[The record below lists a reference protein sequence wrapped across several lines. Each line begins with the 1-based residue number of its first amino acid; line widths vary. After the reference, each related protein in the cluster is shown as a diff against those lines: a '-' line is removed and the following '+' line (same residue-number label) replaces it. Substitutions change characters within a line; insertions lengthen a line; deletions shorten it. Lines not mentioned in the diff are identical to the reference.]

1 MLVAVTGGSGFIG
14 RHLAVGLRARG
25 WRVRLMDRAPLPAPF
40 PWGLGDLAGADFVAG
55 DITER
60 AGLDTAFAGAAAVVH
75 LAGMALPRRC
85 AEQPLEAFR
94 VNALGTANVVDAAAA
109 CGVRRLITAS
119 SRRVG
124 DAIARGDRFDA
135 YTASKAAAEAWTLA
149 AGHVVTRL
157 DNTYGPGQ
165 GEGLVVP
172 DFMSRALAGLPV
184 YDDPRGE
191 AVPLIYVDDAVEAL
205 VRLVTADTAARI
217 VHVAAAGEAPLAAVA
232 DAVAALAARRP
243 MPAIKPAGP
252 RALDPL
258 LADLGWAPR
267 TTWEDGLAKTWAA
280 WIAHA
285 KVSGTA

>member
-25 WRVRLMDRAPLPAPF
+25 WSVRLMDRTPLAAPF
-40 PWGLGDLAGADFVAG
+40 PWGLGDVAGADFVAG
-55 DITER
+55 DVTGR
-60 AGLDTAFAGAAAVVH
+60 AGLDTVFAGVAAVVH

-85 AEQPLEAFR
+85 AEQPLQAFR

-109 CGVRRLITAS
+109 CGVPRLITVS

-135 YTASKAAAEAWTLA
+135 YTASKVAAEAWTLA
-149 AGHVVTRL
+149 AGHVVVRL

-172 DFMSRALAGLPV
+172 DFMSRALAGRPV

-205 VRLVTADTAARI
+205 VRLLTADTAARI
-217 VHVAAAGEAPLAAVA
+217 VHVTAAGEAPLAGVA

-252 RALDPL
+252 RARDPL
-258 LADLGWAPR
+258 LAEFGWAPR

-280 WIAHA
+280 WIARPKA
-285 KVSGTA
+285 SGTP

>member
-1 MLVAVTGGSGFIG
+1 VLIVVTGGSGFIG

-25 WRVRLMDRAPLPAPF
+25 WRVRLMDRAPLATPF
-40 PWGLGDLAGADFVAG
+40 PWGLGNLAGADFVFG

-60 AGLDTAFAGAAAVVH
+60 SGLDAAFTGADAVVH

-85 AEQPLEAFR
+85 AEQPLQAFR

-109 CGVRRLITAS
+109 CGVPRLITAS

-124 DAIARGDRFDA
+124 DTIAHGDRFDA

-149 AGHVVTRL
+149 AGHVVARL

-191 AVPLIYVDDAVEAL
+191 AVPLIYVDDAVAAL
-205 VRLVTADTAARI
+205 VRLLTDDTMARI
-217 VHVAAAGEAPLAAVA
+217 VHVAAAGEVSLATVA
-232 DAVAALAARRP
+232 DAVTALAARRP
-243 MPAIKPAGP
+243 MPTIKPVGP
-252 RALDPL
+252 RAPDPL
-258 LADLGWAPR
+258 LAELGWAPR
-267 TTWEDGLAKTWAA
+267 TTWADGLAKTWAA
-280 WIAHA
+280 WNARA
-285 KVSGTA
+285 GKRR

>member
-14 RHLAVGLRARG
+14 RHLAASLCARG
-25 WRVRLMDRAPLPAPF
+25 WPVRLVDRAPLPAPY
-40 PWGLGDLAGADFVAG
+40 PWGLGGLAGAGFVAG
-55 DITER
+55 DITKR

-94 VNALGTANVVDAAAA
+94 VNALGTANVVDAAAS
-109 CGVRRLITAS
+109 CGVPRLITAS

-149 AGHVVTRL
+149 AGHVVARL

-172 DFMSRALAGLPV
+172 DFMSRALAGLRV

-191 AVPLIYVDDAVEAL
+191 AVPLIYVDDAVQAL
-205 VRLVTADTAARI
+205 VRLLTADTAARI

-252 RALDPL
+252 RAPDPL
-258 LADLGWAPR
+258 LAELGWAPR
-267 TTWEDGLAKTWAA
+267 TSWEDGLAKTWAA
-280 WIAHA
+280 WIARA
-285 KVSGTA
+285 NAPGTP

>member
-1 MLVAVTGGSGFIG
+1 VLVAVTGGSGFIG
-14 RHLAVGLRARG
+14 RHLAVGLHARG

-40 PWGLGDLAGADFVAG
+40 PWGIGDLAGTDFLAG

-60 AGLDTAFAGAAAVVH
+60 AGLDAAFVGATAVVH

-135 YTASKAAAEAWTLA
+135 YSASKAAAEVWTLA
-149 AGHVVTRL
+149 AGHVVARL

-165 GEGLVVP
+165 EEGLVVP
-172 DFMSRALAGLPV
+172 DFMSRALAGRPV

-191 AVPLIYVDDAVEAL
+191 TVPLIYVDDAVAAL
-205 VRLVTADTAARI
+205 VRLVTADTAPRI

-243 MPAIKPAGP
+243 VPAIKPAAP
-252 RALDPL
+252 RAPDPL
-258 LADLGWAPR
+258 LATLGWTAR

-280 WIAHA
+280 WIARTKA
-285 KVSGTA
+285 PAAP

>member
-1 MLVAVTGGSGFIG
+1 VLVAVTGGNGFIG

-25 WRVRLMDRAPLPAPF
+25 WRVRVVDRTPLPLPF
-40 PWGLGDLAGADFVAG
+40 PWGLGDVAGAEFVAG

-60 AGLDTAFAGAAAVVH
+60 ARLDAAFAGATAVVH

-94 VNALGTANVVDAAAA
+94 VNALGTAHVVDAAGA

-124 DAIARGDRFDA
+124 DAIAQGDRFDA
-135 YTASKAAAEAWTLA
+135 YSASKAAAEAWTLA
-149 AGHVVTRL
+149 AGHVVARL

-172 DFMSRALAGLPV
+172 DFMSRAAAGARV

-191 AVPLIYVDDAVEAL
+191 AVPLIYVDDAVDAL
-205 VRLVTADTAARI
+205 VRLVTAAITARI
-217 VHVAAAGEAPLAAVA
+217 VHVAAPGEAPLSAVA
-232 DAVAALAARRP
+232 DAVAALAARQP
-243 MPAIKPAGP
+243 MPAIKPAAP
-252 RALDPL
+252 RAPDPI
-258 LADLGWAPR
+258 LAGLGWAPR
-267 TTWEDGLAKTWAA
+267 TTWEDGLARTWAA
-280 WIAHA
+280 WTAHA
-285 KVSGTA
+285 RATRPA

>member
-1 MLVAVTGGSGFIG
+1 VLVAVTGGSGFIG
-14 RHLAVGLRARG
+14 RHLAVSLRARG
-25 WRVRLMDRAPLPAPF
+25 WRVRLMDRGSLPAPF

-60 AGLDTAFAGAAAVVH
+60 AGLEAAFAGADAVVH

-109 CGVRRLITAS
+109 CGVRRLVTAS

-149 AGHVVTRL
+149 AGHVVARL

-172 DFMSRALAGLPV
+172 DFMSRARAGRRV

-191 AVPLIYVDDAVEAL
+191 AVPLIYVDDAVDAL
-205 VRLVTADTAARI
+205 VRLLTAEAAARI
-217 VHVAAAGEAPLAAVA
+217 VHVAAAGEVLLAAVA
-232 DAVAALAARRP
+232 DAVTALAARRP
-243 MPAIKPAGP
+243 VRAIKPAGP
-252 RALDPL
+252 RAPDPL
-258 LADLGWAPR
+258 LAELGWAPR
-267 TTWEDGLAKTWAA
+267 TSWEDGLAKTWAA
-280 WIAHA
+280 WIARA
-285 KVSGTA
+285 KAPA

>member
-14 RHLAVGLRARG
+14 RHLAVALRARG
-25 WRVRLMDRAPLPAPF
+25 WPVRLVDRAPLPAPF
-40 PWGLGDLAGADFVAG
+40 PWGLGGVAGTEFVAA

-60 AGLDTAFAGAAAVVH
+60 AGLETAFAGAAAIVH

-85 AEQPLEAFR
+85 AEQPLLAFR
-94 VNALGTANVVDAAAA
+94 VNALGTANVVDAAASG
-109 CGVRRLITAS
+109 GVPRLITAS

-135 YTASKAAAEAWTLA
+135 YSASKAAAEAWTLA
-149 AGHVVTRL
+149 AGHLVARL

-165 GEGLVVP
+165 EEGLVVP
-172 DFMSRALAGLPV
+172 DFMSRALAGVRV

-205 VRLVTADTAARI
+205 VRLVTADTAPRI

-232 DAVAALAARRP
+232 DAVTALAARRP
-243 MPAIKPAGP
+243 GPAIKPAAP
-252 RALDPL
+252 RAPDPL
-258 LADLGWAPR
+258 LAALGWAAR

-280 WIAHA
+280 WIARTKA
-285 KVSGTA
+285 PAAP

>member
-1 MLVAVTGGSGFIG
+1 VLVAVTGGSGFIG
-14 RHLAVGLRARG
+14 RHLAVALRARG
-25 WRVRLMDRAPLPAPF
+25 WGVRLMDRAPLPASF
-40 PWGLGDLAGADFVAG
+40 PWGIGGLAGADFVAG

-60 AGLDTAFAGAAAVVH
+60 GGLDAAFADAAAVVH

-109 CGVRRLITAS
+109 CGVPRLITAS

-135 YTASKAAAEAWTLA
+135 YTASKSAAEAWTLA
-149 AGHVVTRL
+149 AGHTVARL

-172 DFMSRALAGLPV
+172 DFMSRARAGQRV

-191 AVPLIYVDDAVEAL
+191 AVPLVYVDDAVEAL
-205 VRLVTADTAARI
+205 VRLLTEETAPRI
-217 VHVAAAGEAPLAAVA
+217 VHVAATGEAPLAAVA
-232 DAVAALAARRP
+232 DAVTALAAGQP

-252 RALDPL
+252 RAPDPV
-258 LADLGWAPR
+258 LAELGWAPR
-267 TTWEDGLAKTWAA
+267 TTWEAGLARTWAA
-280 WIAHA
+280 WIARP
-285 KVSGTA
+285 GTP